1 MAQCLRANGHRI
13 VFYVCY
19 NEKNELALEIDFL
32 IRLDR
37 KVIPIEVKSSNEYT
51 TKSLEKFKKKFSN
64 KIGLQYVLHE
74 GDIKR
79 EQEIVYLPYYIAS
92 II

>member
-1 MAQCLRANGHRI
+1 MN
-13 VFYVCY
+13 
-19 NEKNELALEIDFL
+19 NEH
-32 IRLDR
+32 
-37 KVIPIEVKSSNEYT
+37 T